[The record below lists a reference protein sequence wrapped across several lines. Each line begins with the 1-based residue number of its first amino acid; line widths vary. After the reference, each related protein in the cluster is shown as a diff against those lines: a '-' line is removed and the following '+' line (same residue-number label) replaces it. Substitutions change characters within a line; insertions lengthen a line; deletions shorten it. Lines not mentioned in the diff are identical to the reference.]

1 MEKVINKLNE
11 VKENLINYIIDVANQ
26 NKLSYLFVEYD
37 KQDNVKLYHIEIDN
51 KFYITEDII
60 YRLKSFNIELLAKFC
75 VKVNQDLNKVMLA
88 DNGHDY
94 KLVNEINECY
104 VEDKERFLEIL
115 QLIAQ
120 RDWVEIHSK
129 FDWCDCYADLTNKS
143 LIDNNTTDI
152 LTHICD
158 DIDLECIIAYCRLHN
173 C

>member
-1 MEKVINKLNE
+1 MEKVINKLSE
-11 VKENLINYIIDVANQ
+11 VKQDLINYIIDVANQ

-75 VKVNQDLNKVMLA
+75 AKVKQDLNKVMWA

-94 KLVNEINECY
+94 KLVNKINECY
-104 VEDKERFLEIL
+104 YKKKTSFLTIL
-115 QLIAQ
+115 QFIAQ
-120 RDWVEIHSK
+120 RDIIEVEELFNYLNVNSIKSIE
-129 FDWCDCYADLTNKS
+129 FYATEL
-143 LIDNNTTDI
+143 

-158 DIDLECIIAYCRLHN
+158 DKDLECIIAYCRI
-173 C
+173 

>member
-11 VKENLINYIIDVANQ
+11 VKLELINYIIDVANQ
-26 NKLSYLFVEYD
+26 NKLSYLFTEFD
-37 KQDNVKLYHIEIDN
+37 KQDNVKLYHIAIDN

-75 VKVNQDLNKVMLA
+75 AKVKQDLNKVMWA

-94 KLVNEINECY
+94 KLVNKINECY
-104 VEDKERFLEIL
+104 VKDKEKFLEIL

-129 FDWCDCYADLTNKS
+129 FDWCDCYSVLTN
-143 LIDNNTTDI
+143 IYFIENNATDI

-158 DIDLECIIAYCRLHN
+158 DKDLECIIAFCRM
-173 C
+173 

>member
-11 VKENLINYIIDVANQ
+11 VKQDLINYIIDVANQ

-75 VKVNQDLNKVMLA
+75 AKVNQDLNKVMWS

-94 KLVNEINECY
+94 KLVNKINECW
-104 VEDKERFLEIL
+104 VKKKEDFIYIL
-115 QLIAQ
+115 QQLMW
-120 RDWVEIHSK
+120 RDELECFVNFPHINIQDLGEIET
-129 FDWCDCYADLTNKS
+129 YATEL
-143 LIDNNTTDI
+143 

-158 DIDLECIIAYCRLHN
+158 DKDLECIIAYCRI
-173 C
+173 